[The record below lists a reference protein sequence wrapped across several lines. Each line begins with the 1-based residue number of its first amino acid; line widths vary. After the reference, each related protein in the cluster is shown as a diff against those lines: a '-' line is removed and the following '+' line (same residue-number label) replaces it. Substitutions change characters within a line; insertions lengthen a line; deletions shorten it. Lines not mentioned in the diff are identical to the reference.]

1 MFRHFSPKCLFLIGV
16 AGASLFSTAQA
27 QDGFVESFQGEASRV
42 IQLKSQIEAEVEET
56 AAAISSRT
64 TRLATNPLAIA
75 DPPAPTL
82 APPLI
87 TKPRVAYDEI
97 GSAEPFTPPKPAIK
111 PSDDNGF
118 KPVNSDTFKP
128 VYVAQAPVTQ
138 VAPIA
143 PKTTPAIK
151 TTYKKVSTP
160 ISAPIRRSE
169 VAPLV
174 TTTISAPEH
183 INVNEVAQ
191 VKIDVKNPGKVTAY
205 GVSLVAMLPANVKV
219 ESRQGNFVDG
229 QCTFEINSLEPGET
243 RQLLLDIVTSE
254 KRALDIETSL
264 KISSRDRVKVG
275 VRQPHLV
282 IAVDGPS
289 QTNIGSKA
297 THVITVTN
305 TGDGTATNV
314 NLIADIPDSLRLID
328 KSGFETPKVLRPGEK
343 AQATIVTMPHQAG
356 STELAFD
363 AEGKSCKAEHALA
376 GLRVMQPEL
385 RVAAIGPDMNFIER
399 DGIYTVTIQNPGEVD
414 VNNVKVQFV
423 IPEGVKVT
431 TISRQAEMDAPR
443 RTLTW
448 KFDRVQAQTE
458 QNIQLKA
465 VATND
470 GEKLCRIR
478 VASDETNEK
487 EVSLKTVIA
496 TRAELSIQMQNV
508 GGPVQVGNEATFVV
522 AVENRGSSI
531 ANDLEIEV
539 QLPVGMRPA
548 NPKDGIVDED
558 SNSILFA
565 DSSLGAGKT
574 REFRFSAVG
583 VEKGEHVV
591 RSSLQSVASKQ
602 RIIVENSVFVYEP
615 AQARVS
621 ESLQPSIP
629 R

>member
-1 MFRHFSPKCLFLIGV
+1 MCI
-16 AGASLFSTAQA
+16 
-27 QDGFVESFQGEASRV
+27 
-42 IQLKSQIEAEVEET
+42 
-56 AAAISSRT
+56 
-64 TRLATNPLAIA
+64 
-75 DPPAPTL
+75 
-82 APPLI
+82 
-87 TKPRVAYDEI
+87 
-97 GSAEPFTPPKPAIK
+97 
-111 PSDDNGF
+111 
-118 KPVNSDTFKP
+118 
-128 VYVAQAPVTQ
+128 
-138 VAPIA
+138 
-143 PKTTPAIK
+143 
-151 TTYKKVSTP
+151 
-160 ISAPIRRSE
+160 
-169 VAPLV
+169 
-174 TTTISAPEH
+174 
-183 INVNEVAQ
+183 
-191 VKIDVKNPGKVTAY
+191 
-205 GVSLVAMLPANVKV
+205 
-219 ESRQGNFVDG
+219 
-229 QCTFEINSLEPGET
+229 
-243 RQLLLDIVTSE
+243 
-254 KRALDIETSL
+254 
-264 KISSRDRVKVG
+264 RDR
-275 VRQPHLV
+275 
-282 IAVDGPS
+282 
-289 QTNIGSKA
+289 
-297 THVITVTN
+297 
-305 TGDGTATNV
+305 
-314 NLIADIPDSLRLID
+314 
-328 KSGFETPKVLRPGEK
+328 
-343 AQATIVTMPHQAG
+343 
-356 STELAFD
+356 
-363 AEGKSCKAEHALA
+363 
-376 GLRVMQPEL
+376 
-385 RVAAIGPDMNFIER
+385 
-399 DGIYTVTIQNPGEVD
+399 
-414 VNNVKVQFV
+414 NNVKVQFV